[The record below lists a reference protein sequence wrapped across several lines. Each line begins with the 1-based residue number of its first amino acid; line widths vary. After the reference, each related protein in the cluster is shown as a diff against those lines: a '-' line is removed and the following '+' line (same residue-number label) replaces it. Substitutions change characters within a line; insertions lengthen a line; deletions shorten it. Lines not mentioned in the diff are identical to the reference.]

1 MAVRPG
7 GARESFGSLLRGGA
21 AEHAVLV
28 ALLAGSELS
37 SRAEC
42 APLPP
47 ASFAD
52 AQRLAD
58 GRDGRQRKEGKTKVP
73 VKKVLAGPPDSSAFW
88 LLSEV
93 PPHLLQRVC
102 YLHAQ
107 TACLLSTVALLPGHI
122 RGVTASRC

>member
-1 MAVRPG
+1 MRGCGVPGMAAPPG
-7 GARESFGSLLRGGA
+7 AAGESFGSLLRGGA
-21 AEHAVLV
+21 AEHAALV
-28 ALLAGSELS
+28 SLLAGSELS

-73 VKKVLAGPPDSSAFW
+73 VKKVVAGPPDSSAFW

-93 PPHLLQRVC
+93 PL
-102 YLHAQ
+102 
-107 TACLLSTVALLPGHI
+107 CLYFALIANSNMRNQL
-122 RGVTASRC
+122 AF